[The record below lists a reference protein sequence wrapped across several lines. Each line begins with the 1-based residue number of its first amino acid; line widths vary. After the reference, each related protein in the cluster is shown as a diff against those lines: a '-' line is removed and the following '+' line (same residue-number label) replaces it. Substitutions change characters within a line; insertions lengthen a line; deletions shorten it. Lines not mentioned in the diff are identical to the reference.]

1 MATPSP
7 TSGRISLVRR
17 TLRISP
23 LKRQQATLLLCL
35 LGLALLILPACSA
48 RLGSGV
54 CSPSHGT
61 TVPAQIDHNNQGAV
75 LVIVQVTINGHGPYA
90 FAFDTGASVSLI
102 DQHLA
107 DSLSLPAAGAP
118 QPVTGIGG
126 DEEVTPVRITHWSV
140 GKASLPPTTI
150 VSGALTQFDS
160 STNVQG
166 LLGSDVLSQVGAVT
180 IDYDTSTVT
189 IGG

>member
-1 MATPSP
+1 MTTPSNLF
-7 TSGRISLVRR
+7 GQA
-17 TLRISP
+17 P
-23 LKRQQATLLLCL
+23 LLNARQGKPQKKRLWAAPLLIA
-35 LGLALLILPACSA
+35 LGLTLFIIPACSA

-54 CSPSHGT
+54 CSPSTGT

-107 DSLSLPAAGAP
+107 NSLAIPVAGPP

-126 DEEVTPVRITHWSV
+126 AEEVTPVRINHWSL
-140 GKASLPPTTI
+140 GKANLPATTI
-150 VSGALTQFDS
+150 VSGQLTQFDS

-180 IDYDTSTVT
+180 IDYDANTVT
-189 IGG
+189 IGA